1 MKELAPIALFVYN
14 RPTETAGLL
23 ESLKKNKLS
32 KDSLLFIFSDAP
44 RSPDQE
50 EKVKE
55 TRAIINELSGFKNI
69 EIFQSRENKG
79 LAHSVIAGVSKIIE
93 RYGRIIVL
101 EDDLVLANDFLEYMN
116 DALDLYEKNDS
127 IWTVTG
133 YGPPINIG
141 EDYKSDV
148 YLSYRGC
155 SWGWGTWKDRWEK
168 HDWYLSDYNQFIS
181 NPNLIKKF
189 KKGGND
195 LLEMLKLQKI
205 GKLDSWA
212 IRSCYSQSKEDMY
225 TVYPV
230 KSKLQNIG
238 FGESSTHCTSSGS
251 KYKTELYENKIILT
265 NDLDLNNDIIYEF
278 KKYYDLDL
286 IGKIGYFLKKNNLYK
301 FFRWTKSY
309 LRK

>member
-1 MKELAPIALFVYN
+1 MKDLAPIALFVYN
-14 RPTETAGLL
+14 RPKETAGLL
-23 ESLKKNKLS
+23 ESLKKNKLA
-32 KDSLLFIFSDAP
+32 KESLLFIFSDAP
-44 RSPDQE
+44 KSPEQA

-55 TRAIINELSGFKNI
+55 TRAILNKLSGFKNI
-69 EIFQSRENKG
+69 EIFESRENNG
-79 LAHSVIAGVSKIIE
+79 LAHSVISGVSKIID
-93 RYGRIIVL
+93 RYGKVIVL

-116 DALDLYEKNDS
+116 EALDLYEKNDS

-133 YGPPINIG
+133 YGPPIEIDSN
-141 EDYKSDV
+141 YKYDV

-168 HDWYLSDYNQFIS
+168 HDWYLSDYHEFIS
-181 NPNLIKKF
+181 SPNLVEKF
-189 KKGGND
+189 KKGGSD

-212 IRSCYSQSKEDMY
+212 IRSCYSQARKNMY

-238 FGESSTHCTSSGS
+238 FGETSTHCTSSGS
-251 KYKTELYENKIILT
+251 KYKTELYENKLNLT
-265 NDLDLNNDIIYEF
+265 DDLNLNDSITYEF

-286 IGKIGYFLKKNNLYK
+286 IGKIGYFLKKHNLYK
-301 FFRWTKSY
+301 YFKWTKTY